1 MAAKE
6 SLALFLIGAPG
17 AGKSETLTRAHDD
30 LDASGIQSAAIDTD
44 ELARSYPPIGLER
57 QIDHVRYLA
66 RSYVEARDRR
76 CCSSQRLWRAMLEL
90 ERWLPA
96 LEVDRQVVVHL
107 VASAPT
113 LERRVR
119 EREPEGWAGLPEL
132 VEAARRLGGLRF
144 ARTDHEL
151 DTEMHNRDEIAQSV
165 AEILNCPI

>member
-66 RSYVEARDRR
+66 RSYVESGQTLLLVAATVESD
-76 CCSSQRLWRAMLEL
+76 AEL